1 MYRFFRYKSFWEE
14 IMANLWERQASES
27 YPAYEAF
34 NEYLT
39 TAERSYSKV
48 AEKLSKSTTLIKRWA
63 KQHRW
68 RERADAWDNEI
79 SRKAMEKAADDYA
92 AMIERQISIGRMFQA
107 RGANAIQQMD
117 LNNLPPKFLPA
128 LVEMAKVGVNLERT
142 ARELKQDK
150 PQENIFVETL
160 TRIWQG
166 EQDN

>member
-1 MYRFFRYKSFWEE
+1 
-14 IMANLWERQASES
+14 MANLWERLASES

-68 RERADAWDNEI
+68 RERADAWDNEV
-79 SRKAMEKAADDYA
+79 SRKAMEKAADEYA
-92 AMIERQISIGRMFQA
+92 AMIERQINISRMFQA

-117 LNNLPPKFLPA
+117 LVNLPPKFLPA
-128 LVEMAKVGVNLERT
+128 LVEMIKVGVSMERS
-142 ARELKQDK
+142 ARELKKSK
-150 PQENIFVETL
+150 PQENILVETL
-160 TRIWQG
+160 TKIYG
-166 EQDN
+166 GSVEDD

>member
-1 MYRFFRYKSFWEE
+1 
-14 IMANLWERQASES
+14 MANLWERLASES

-68 RERADAWDNEI
+68 RERADAWDNEV
-79 SRKAMEKAADDYA
+79 SRKAMEKAADDFA
-92 AMIERQISIGRMFQA
+92 LMIERQLQIGKMFQVK
-107 RGANAIQQMD
+107 GANAIQQMD

-128 LVEMAKVGVNLERT
+128 LVEMTKVGVNLERS
-142 ARELKQDK
+142 ARELKKSK

-160 TRIWQG
+160 TKIWQG
-166 EQDN
+166 DSDD